1 MIKLSIFTV
10 GLVLFFFFWPFLR
23 VLYFLFSHMV
33 LCVCVCV
40 LSLYILELY
49 LWKCFEV
56 FEIVSSRENCIFI

>member
-33 LCVCVCV
+33 LCVCVCSEFIYFGT
-40 LSLYILELY
+40 LSVEML
-49 LWKCFEV
+49 
-56 FEIVSSRENCIFI
+56 